1 MIGAQQIG
9 VQAHCLR
16 FEIQKGLEQTLA
28 QISGLGLAAIELV
41 RFPGCRGNRWGDFGA
56 ATDRPAREIGAAVR
70 AAGLVCPSVMVS
82 ADELTTANTGST
94 IEWVHDTGAT
104 RLVLTALPSPDPA
117 NLRDWTAAFANLN
130 VLGARMQRSG
140 LRFAFHP
147 QPSLWSELDG
157 ARLADV
163 LLDTIDPDQCK
174 IEFDPSGAIIYGTNA
189 ASYLRKRPGAFFAMH
204 LRDGMQPP
212 SPVFYLPSEPLGCRY
227 IDWPSLLDAA
237 AQTGIEWYF
246 LEMEVA
252 DQATTW
258 PAIVESLQFLKSTLS
273 AASLRTVNS

>member
-28 QISGLGLAAIELV
+28 QIASLGLAAIELV

-56 ATDRPAREIGAAVR
+56 ATDRPAREIGAAIR
-70 AAGLVCPSVMVS
+70 EAGLVCPSVMVS
-82 ADELTTANTGST
+82 PDELTTATMDST
-94 IEWVHDTGAT
+94 VEWVRDTGAT
-104 RLVLTALPSPDPA
+104 RLVLTTLPSPA
-117 NLRDWTAAFANLN
+117 SGVLYDWTVAFANLN
-130 VLGARMQRSG
+130 ALGSRMQRSG

-163 LLDTIDPDQCK
+163 LLDTIDPDLCQ
-174 IEFDPSGAIIYGTNA
+174 IEFDPSGAIIYGTDP

-212 SPVFYLPSEPLGCRY
+212 SPVFYLPSEPLGRRY
-227 IDWPSLLDAA
+227 IDWPALLDAA
-237 AQTGIEWYF
+237 AQTPIEWYF

-258 PAIVESLQFLKSTLS
+258 PAIVESLQFLKSKRL
-273 AASLRTVNS
+273 AQPH

>member
-16 FEIQKGLEQTLA
+16 FEIQKSLEQTLA
-28 QISGLGLAAIELV
+28 QISKLGLAAIELV

-56 ATDRPAREIGAAVR
+56 ATDRPALEIGAAIR

-82 ADELTTANTGST
+82 PGELTAANMDST
-94 IEWVHDTGAT
+94 IEWVRDTGAT
-104 RLVLTALPSPDPA
+104 RLVLTALPSPERGS
-117 NLRDWTAAFANLN
+117 LHDWTAAFANLN
-130 VLGARMQRSG
+130 VLGSRMQRSG
-140 LRFAFHP
+140 LGFAFHP
-147 QPSLWSELDG
+147 QPSLWAELDG
-157 ARLADV
+157 ARLADL
-163 LLDTIDPDQCK
+163 LLDTIDPDQCR
-174 IEFDPSGAIIYGTNA
+174 IEFDPSGAIIYGSDP

-237 AQTGIEWYF
+237 AQTRIEWYF

-258 PAIVESLQFLKSTLS
+258 TAIVESLQFLKSKRL
-273 AASLRTVNS
+273 AQPH